1 MEVNVVQSH
10 QELLAESV
18 KSAMG
23 VLDDFIEWCASRG
36 IREDDNLSCRL
47 AEVAQIKAAGGDLVP
62 FGTSYDYTSFIMG
75 GDQFLVTIPNT
86 MKSLLERT
94 SITFI
99 IPYSRK
105 HHAELQWAS
114 VGHYKRL
121 MEEEITA
128 ATRKMEDEVWD
139 LGADYARE
147 VEATTQVVIRI
158 YLEEMGDGDSIPQNE
173 YNKYL
178 DIYQLAKK
186 KPDQVLSKRDSYVIL
201 VGTRE
206 SPEIFRYP
214 AAWVGESPDVIQEI
228 LHLHAKYCCILGR
241 VDANVNFPVSLS
253 DAESRLENIAFR
265 GRSFYPTAKKIRLP
279 NDGGIVI
286 SVKDRVALGKTSDEA
301 SAILMGQIT
310 SDLKKTMRLPPSVRH
325 LRDEIHTLL
334 REVLAVAH
342 RSGLRDLL
350 ADLQENGTSGYD
362 ADTYQIV
369 MKMAKTM

>member
-10 QELLAESV
+10 QELIVESV
-18 KSAMG
+18 KSAMA
-23 VLDDFIEWCASRG
+23 VLDDFIEWCASRK
-36 IREDDNLSCRL
+36 IREGDDLSSRL
-47 AEVAQIKAAGGDLVP
+47 AEVNQIKVAGGDLVP

-75 GDQFLVTIPNT
+75 GDQSLVTIPNT

-94 SITFI
+94 SIPLI
-99 IPYSRK
+99 VPYSRK

-121 MEEEITA
+121 MEEAITA

-147 VEATTQVVIRI
+147 VEATTQEVIRL

-178 DIYQLAKK
+178 DIYRLAKK
-186 KPDQVLSKRDSYVIL
+186 KPDQILSRRESYVVI

-214 AAWVGESPDVIQEI
+214 SAWVGESPDVIQEI
-228 LHLHAKYCCILGR
+228 LHLHVKYCCILGR
-241 VDANVNFPVSLS
+241 VDANVHFPVSLS
-253 DAESRLENIAFR
+253 DAEGRIDNLLFR
-265 GRSFYPTAKKIRLP
+265 GRSFHPTAKKIRLP

-286 SVKDRVALGKTSDEA
+286 SVKDRVALAKTSDEA

-310 SDLKKTMRLPPSVRH
+310 SDLRKVMRSPPVRH
-325 LRDEIHTLL
+325 LRDEVNTLL
-334 REVLAVAH
+334 REVLAVSH
-342 RSGLRDLL
+342 RSGLRALL